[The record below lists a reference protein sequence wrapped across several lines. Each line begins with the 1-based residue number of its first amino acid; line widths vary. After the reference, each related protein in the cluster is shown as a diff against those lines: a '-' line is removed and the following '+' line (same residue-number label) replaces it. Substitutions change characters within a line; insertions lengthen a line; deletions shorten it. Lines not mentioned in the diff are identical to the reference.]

1 MTMPVLPALIQPPT
15 GEPGP
20 LTDILDALPE
30 DAIASLVET
39 AADWAASEGS
49 GSELEDDPEAS
60 VDTDTDTPAV
70 EPLPGDNPVDH
81 SEEDETLEEEASE
94 SEDEQSEEAEAGSEN
109 YDGLL
114 SQVQSEAAKADGYA
128 AQFDDLV
135 DQATASEDEGGD
147 PDAVESLKD
156 EASDYI
162 GEIAGLMKEAESA
175 RKDEDAEGIA
185 QAGLMIKEKCELI
198 ETLLSQAAVHAK
210 TNKPSPPTDGAIPT
224 ATPALALWAQRYNAG

>member
-1 MTMPVLPALIQPPT
+1 MTMPVLPALTQPT

-70 EPLPGDNPVDH
+70 EPLPGDNPVTHD
-81 SEEDETLEEEASE
+81 EDTETLEDEAAE
-94 SEDEQSEEAEAGSEN
+94 SEDEQAAEAEEGTEN

-114 SQVQSEAAKADGYA
+114 GQVQTEAAKADGYVTA
-128 AQFDDLV
+128 FDDLV

-156 EASDYI
+156 EATDYI
-162 GEIAGLMKEAESA
+162 KEIVGFLKEAESA

-198 ETLLSQAAVHAK
+198 ETLLQQAAVHAK
-210 TNKPSPPTDGAIPT
+210 TNTPAPPADGAIPT
-224 ATPALALWAQRYNAG
+224 ATPALALWAKRYNAG